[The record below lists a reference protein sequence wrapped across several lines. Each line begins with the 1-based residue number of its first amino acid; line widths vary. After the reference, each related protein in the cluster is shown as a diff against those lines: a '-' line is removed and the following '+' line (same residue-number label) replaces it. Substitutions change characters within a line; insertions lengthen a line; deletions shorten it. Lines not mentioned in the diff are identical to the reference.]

1 MLILY
6 TLGMQNDNKNY
17 VFFGLILGLAII
29 ISASIGSYTFYKLR
43 SMDYI
48 STTGSAKKAVISDK
62 VKWTSSITQKVK
74 ASTVKD
80 GYAKLDTDLKAVK
93 EFMTTNG
100 IIETAITISPVM
112 MNEIW
117 DNNNSQAEKNYN
129 LVQNIEVQSEDVQKI
144 DSLAKNT
151 NSLINKGV
159 LFSTNSIEFYYSKL
173 PEARIELL
181 DSAIADAKARAEKLA
196 TAGGKKIGTLKSA
209 SSGVVQVM
217 APNSVEVS
225 DYGMYDTSKINKEI
239 MVTVKASFEIK

>member
-1 MLILY
+1 ME
-6 TLGMQNDNKNY
+6 NNNKNY
-17 VFFGLILGLAII
+17 IVFGLILGLSLI
-29 ISASIGSYTFYKLR
+29 ISASVGSFTFYKLR

-62 VKWTSSITQKVK
+62 VKWTSSITQKIK

-93 EFMTTNG
+93 EFMSTNG
-100 IIETAITISPVM
+100 IPEESITISPVL

-117 DNNNSQAEKNYN
+117 DNNNQAQTDKSYN
-129 LVQNIEVQSEDVQKI
+129 LVQNIEVQSSDVQKI
-144 DSLAKNT
+144 DNLAKN
-151 NSLINKGV
+151 INPIVSKGI
-159 LFSTNSIEFYYSKL
+159 LFSTSSLEFYYSKL
-173 PEARIELL
+173 PEIRIELL
-181 DSAIADAKARAEKLA
+181 DSAIADAKARAGKLA
-196 TAGGKKIGTLKSA
+196 TAGGKKIGALKSA

-225 DYGMYDTSKINKEI
+225 DYGMYDTSKISKEI